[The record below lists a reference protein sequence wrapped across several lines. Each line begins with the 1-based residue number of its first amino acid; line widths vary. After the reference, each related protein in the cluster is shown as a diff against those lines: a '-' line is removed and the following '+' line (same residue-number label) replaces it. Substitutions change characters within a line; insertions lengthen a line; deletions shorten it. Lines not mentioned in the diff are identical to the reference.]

1 MRELLNEIERARRAR
16 GWTARQAS
24 VKAVGTPE
32 LIRDMR
38 RGRVPSVVRFRAL
51 CEALGLEFY
60 VGPQRAAG
68 MVDPRRLEHALETA
82 DRGLAA
88 SGREMDY
95 ADRARVVAAIY
106 HLIGDTRAP
115 ASAARVID
123 LIEAI
128 SESRESAA
136 SRRPE

>member
-1 MRELLNEIERARRAR
+1 MRDLLSEIERARRAR
-16 GWTARQAS
+16 GWTARQTS

-51 CEALGLEFY
+51 CEVLGLEFY
-60 VGPQRAAG
+60 VGTKRSAG
-68 MVDPRRLEHALETA
+68 AVDPRRLERALETA
-82 DRGLAA
+82 DRGLAT

-95 ADRARVVAAIY
+95 PDRARVVAAIY
-106 HLIGDTRAP
+106 DLIGHQHEP
-115 ASAARVID
+115 ASAERVID

-128 SESRESAA
+128 AD
-136 SRRPE
+136 SRRGDALGRRE